1 MLHLVSVNP
10 PFVDDGSHS
19 TTNHTVV

>member
-1 MLHLVSVNP
+1 MHALL
-10 PFVDDGSHS
+10 S